1 MEIRLKSKRLVELHT
16 YLCTAVYYA
25 TAATGL
31 ATAVAAHGEKRTR
44 TICSREAF
52 TPLRIIFE

>member
-16 YLCTAVYYA
+16 YLCIAVYYA
-25 TAATGL
+25 TA